1 MDDAIKKA
9 AQERLKDPN
18 VPEAEKRQIEA
29 ALRAD
34 QNSSGKKNSDQS
46 GDSWF
51 TQLLQA
57 STAEST
63 YAPSTQSYGLA
74 DMQKAYKEAKAKNK
88 DGDKEASVLKNMATA
103 IGSMVENS
111 VTDYIKEQEYLLN
124 RVNGELGLSGEL
136 SEDFRETITNSIPE
150 LAKIGVEFDELV
162 KGAEQLV
169 ESTGRFALV
178 GTDMLVRAGEVAQ
191 AYGMDMSDVIESYA
205 SFEKVGIGAAQA
217 NEAIADAGKRSLEVG
232 IQSKNTIKG
241 IQDNIEKLNQY
252 GFENG
257 VEGLEKMVRR
267 ATEVR
272 MSLNT
277 VFNVADKVFDP
288 EGALDLA
295 ANLQVLGGAFGE
307 FNDPLRLMYM
317 ATNEVEG
324 LQGAIEGVAQN
335 LATYNVE
342 TGGFEVTGANL
353 RMARDIAKQ
362 FGVEVSEINN
372 IAIATQERMAAATSL
387 AGLDIDEEQV
397 EYLTNIARMKDGKMQ
412 IELLTPELQKQ
423 FNGATSVALENLDS
437 ATADILLK
445 YQDDLK
451 PKDEKDLIRDQV
463 GMVKNIDR
471 NLNYLSQLAR
481 IEAGKVGDTLFTEI
495 FQEDFKSMGQNVSE
509 FVSKGADEV
518 GEYIKKGSEWTQ
530 EVTRNL
536 GEKFKDGNN
545 TPNQSNNTTNVG
557 GTVTV
562 NHNVGSAMG
571 AVEREMFQNPEKW
584 TDGLQL
590 GRRDLLRTSFEMQ

>member
-1 MDDAIKKA
+1 MNKDTKKLL
-9 AQERLKDPN
+9 EELLKDPN
-18 VPEAEKRQIEA
+18 ISDDKRRDIEY
-29 ALRAD
+29 ALRKG
-34 QNSSGKKNSDQS
+34 QNSDSKNKDSET
-46 GDSWF
+46 GDKDWF
-51 TQLLQA
+51 TKLLEA

-63 YAPSTQSYGLA
+63 YAPSTQSYGLV
-74 DMQKAYKEAKAKNK
+74 DFSKLYKEAKAPNK
-88 DGDKEASVLKNMATA
+88 DGEIPSVLSAFSSA
-103 IGSMVENS
+103 VGSMVSNS
-111 VTDYIKEQEYLLN
+111 ITDYIKEQEYLLN

-150 LAKIGVEFDELV
+150 LTRLGIEFDELV

-178 GTDMLVRAGEVAQ
+178 GTDMLVRAGEIAQ

-205 SFEKVGIGAAQA
+205 SFEKVGIGAAEA

-423 FNGATSVALENLDS
+423 FNGATSVALESLDS

-463 GMVKNIDR
+463 GMVKNIER
-471 NLNYLSQLAR
+471 NLNYLAQLAR
-481 IEAGKVGDTLFTEI
+481 IEAGKIGDTIFTEV
-495 FQEDFKSMGQNVSE
+495 FNEDFKSMGQDASE
-509 FVSKGADEV
+509 LLSKGADEV
-518 GEYIKKGSEWTQ
+518 ANFIKYGSEWTQ
-530 EVTRNL
+530 DVTRKISDNL
-536 GEKFKDGNN
+536 KDGNN
-545 TPNQSNNTTNVG
+545 TSNQSNNTTNVG

>member
-18 VPEAEKRQIEA
+18 VSDAEKRQIEA

-51 TQLLQA
+51 TKLLQA

-74 DMQKAYKEAKAKNK
+74 DFSKLYKEAKGKTDK
-88 DGDKEASVLKNMATA
+88 DGNVPSALAAFGNAV
-103 IGSMVENS
+103 GSMVSNS

-136 SEDFRETITNSIPE
+136 SEDFRDAITSSIPE
-150 LAKIGVEFDELV
+150 LARLGIEFDELV
-162 KGAEQLV
+162 KGSEKLV

-178 GTDMLVRAGEVAQ
+178 GTDMLVRAGEIAQ

-205 SFEKVGIGAAQA
+205 SFEKVGIGAAEA
-217 NEAIADAGKRSLEVG
+217 NEAIAGAGKRSLEVG

-241 IQDNIEKLNQY
+241 IEENLSKLNQY

-272 MSLNT
+272 MSLQT

-387 AGLDIDEEQV
+387 AGLDIDEKQV

-423 FNGATSVALENLDS
+423 FNGATSVALESLDS

-463 GMVKNIDR
+463 GMVKNIER
-471 NLNYLSQLAR
+471 NLNYLAQLAR
-481 IEAGKVGDTLFTEI
+481 IEAGKVGDTLFTEV
-495 FQEDFKSMGQNVSE
+495 FQQDFKSMGQDVSE

-518 GEYIKKGSEWTQ
+518 AAWIKQGSNWVEGATVDIVRNIKGE
-530 EVTRNL
+530 
-536 GEKFKDGNN
+536 NN
-545 TPNQSNNTTNVG
+545 TQQTTNSSNVS

-571 AVEREMFQNPEKW
+571 AVQRAMFQDPQVWSN
-584 TDGLQL
+584 GLSL
-590 GRRDLLRTSFEMQ
+590 GKRDLLQTSFEMQ